1 MFRNMYLWEY
11 ESSSLKE
18 ELSLSKCESSS
29 VGRARPC
36 QGRGREFES
45 RLSLQKP
52 FLFQE
57 GLCCFYYFN
66 VMLWINI
73 NSECINI
80 LLHLSVYLITAYART
95 FRLQTNCMSQ
105 YNQEKRRNYIKKLVS
120 NAKAMVTQQI
130 NIPLG
135 SQKMTK
141 IIYWINNIEP
151 LNDIDLS
158 IFSRFYSEIQ
168 HLAFGIERSSY
179 NKELLQS
186 EDSKLDYIVLN
197 HQEKIIEKCYEI
209 IHRYDIDKA

>member
-1 MFRNMYLWEY
+1 M
-11 ESSSLKE
+11 
-18 ELSLSKCESSS
+18 
-29 VGRARPC
+29 
-36 QGRGREFES
+36 S
-45 RLSLQKP
+45 R
-52 FLFQE
+52 
-57 GLCCFYYFN
+57 
-66 VMLWINI
+66 
-73 NSECINI
+73 
-80 LLHLSVYLITAYART
+80 
-95 FRLQTNCMSQ
+95 
-105 YNQEKRRNYIKKLVS
+105 YNQEKRKNYIKKLVS

-197 HQEKIIEKCYEI
+197 HKEKIIEKCYEI
-209 IHRYDIDKA
+209 IHLYDIDKA